1 MQQRLETAFSVIQS
15 SDTCELVIHIRD
27 IKEERSLGGRGGD
40 GVVCM
45 LLKLYVLCAEE
56 KS

>member
-45 LLKLYVLCAEE
+45 LQKLYVLCAEE